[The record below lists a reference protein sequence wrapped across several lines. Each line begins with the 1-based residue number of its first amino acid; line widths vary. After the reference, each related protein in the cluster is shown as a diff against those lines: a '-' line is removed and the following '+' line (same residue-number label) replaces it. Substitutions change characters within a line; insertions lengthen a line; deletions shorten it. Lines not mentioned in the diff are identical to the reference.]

1 MSNPVIRCSQL
12 DRLLNC
18 PGSRTLEAIVGPRVG
33 DEGNEGTALHNEV
46 AWRLVKELGASQP
59 DGGLKPVPFD
69 YKPPS
74 YVAWIVD
81 WCFRVVK
88 DEVDPSWALEV
99 EPELSWPFDRFTLVG
114 HMDVPATSPDGK
126 EANDYDWK
134 TGRIPVL
141 PADCNWQVAGYMALR
156 RLIYGVDKARFT
168 IGQPW
173 NDEDEGFERLS
184 RVELEGEALDRNVE
198 TLEERIN
205 AALDDPTLLN
215 SGISQCKWCIGCR
228 CPAIQ
233 ELLQTMKLRM
243 TPEIL
248 ATVKREM
255 DDQRLIDLVVDAR
268 TLTKPIE
275 DATDMLKARLEK
287 VGPITVGDRTVTL
300 QTQNAGFKVVN
311 PVGMFGWLKGLLK
324 DEQLA
329 PALSY
334 PGGKIKD
341 AIAKGLDIPLAGK
354 KAPIT
359 ATTTFEGGA
368 AAFIEPKTKAVLT
381 FT

>member
-1 MSNPVIRCSQL
+1 
-12 DRLLNC
+12 
-18 PGSRTLEAIVGPRVG
+18 
-33 DEGNEGTALHNEV
+33 
-46 AWRLVKELGASQP
+46 
-59 DGGLKPVPFD
+59 
-69 YKPPS
+69 
-74 YVAWIVD
+74 
-81 WCFRVVK
+81 
-88 DEVDPSWALEV
+88 
-99 EPELSWPFDRFTLVG
+99 
-114 HMDVPATSPDGK
+114 
-126 EANDYDWK
+126 
-134 TGRIPVL
+134 
-141 PADCNWQVAGYMALR
+141 
-156 RLIYGVDKARFT
+156 
-168 IGQPW
+168 
-173 NDEDEGFERLS
+173 
-184 RVELEGEALDRNVE
+184 
-198 TLEERIN
+198 
-205 AALDDPTLLN
+205 
-215 SGISQCKWCIGCR
+215 
-228 CPAIQ
+228 
-233 ELLQTMKLRM
+233 M

-368 AAFIEPKTKAVLT
+368 AAFIEPTTKAVLT